1 MSNKDSQKKD
11 KISDVSKKTAK
22 TTSAGDA
29 VNLKQEES
37 QKKLEQELQ
46 DAQDQHLR
54 AQAELENLRKR
65 GVRELE
71 NAHKYGIE
79 RFAKEVLEVKD
90 NIEMGIES
98 LQTQKDGS
106 KHLEGMQL
114 ILNTLTQTLERFS
127 VKEFDPSQRFKSRC
141 FRKGSPERDGVLS
154 FWGSQY
160 EQAIGRCESPE
171 SSGLL
176 GPAALMHRNNAILR
190 QQHGGIKP
198 LALTT
203 RGLEKGLPSIAPVDS
218 LW

>member
-114 ILNTLTQTLERFS
+114 ILITLSQTLERFS
-127 VKEFDPSQRFKSRC
+127 VKEFDPDGESFD
-141 FRKGSPERDGVLS
+141 PEQHEAMS
-154 FWGSQY
+154 AQ
-160 EQAIGRCESPE
+160 ESPKHPPNTVISVIKKGYLLHDRLLRPAVVIVSKNQE
-171 SSGLL
+171 SS
-176 GPAALMHRNNAILR
+176 
-190 QQHGGIKP
+190 
-198 LALTT
+198 T
-203 RGLEKGLPSIAPVDS
+203 D
-218 LW
+218 